1 MIRPQNTLLVVR
13 ADAKVG
19 TRPTL
24 ADAASG
30 RAGASVPRI
39 NPATKGRVNSRS
51 LKERGGAARGS
62 RQDDGASVS
71 DTVIRFTKS
80 RQLTI
85 AIR

>member
-1 MIRPQNTLLVVR
+1 LIRPQNTLLVVR

-39 NPATKGRVNSRS
+39 NPATKGRVN
-51 LKERGGAARGS
+51 KMPCKDTFAR
-62 RQDDGASVS
+62 A
-71 DTVIRFTKS
+71 
-80 RQLTI
+80 
-85 AIR
+85 